1 MEFCSKC
8 GCKLPYESK
17 FCVNCGTS
25 IESNEVKKQEER
37 IKIFEGEIHKCP
49 NCGEELKSFEAICPS
64 CKHEL
69 RGIKGSKFINELNE
83 QLAKAATEQEKTDII
98 RNFPVPNTKE
108 DICEFMILASSNF
121 DANVHFRNEFI
132 DDVSDGWLAKL
143 DQCAMKANMLGDS
156 DFSNQMEKIR
166 SEAIER
172 FEKVKK
178 REKIK
183 KFNPL
188 IIIASIVTIIVVLG
202 IIISLIIGKA
212 DPNLIKVGISSEDV
226 TGQNYEDIAELFEN
240 NGFTNVAVREDGW
253 HLFHKSGTVK
263 SVTIDGKEEFYS
275 FSKFSKDAKIII
287 LYYE

>member
-1 MEFCSKC
+1 
-8 GCKLPYESK
+8 
-17 FCVNCGTS
+17 
-25 IESNEVKKQEER
+25 
-37 IKIFEGEIHKCP
+37 
-49 NCGEELKSFEAICPS
+49 
-64 CKHEL
+64 
-69 RGIKGSKFINELNE
+69 
-83 QLAKAATEQEKTDII
+83 
-98 RNFPVPNTKE
+98 
-108 DICEFMILASSNF
+108 
-121 DANVHFRNEFI
+121 
-132 DDVSDGWLAKL
+132 
-143 DQCAMKANMLGDS
+143 MLGDS